1 MPKLTHEQVE
11 KYNKGNENDFFFNV
25 RRFLER
31 NEKEISKDI
40 KLDEKKTLRV
50 DLMYTE
56 DYIKVT
62 NEYGC
67 TYNKP
72 TFKKV
77 PTIWFTVWND
87 AGNGMMSSH
96 GLGYH
101 ASMGEAVERQSYK
114 ILQGFTKQLTTAT
127 CLQLFEDLK
136 KRQSNKLS

>member
-1 MPKLTHEQVE
+1 MPKLTREQVE

-40 KLDEKKTLRV
+40 KLDDNKVLRV
-50 DLMYTE
+50 DLMYTDGYE
-56 DYIKVT
+56 KVT

-77 PTIWFTVWND
+77 PTIWFTEWND
-87 AGNGMMSSH
+87 AGNGMMSSR

-114 ILQGFTKQLTTAT
+114 ILQGLTKQLTTAT

-136 KRQSNKLS
+136 KRQSNKMA